1 MTSTNYPA
9 GAENDPL
16 APYNQEDCPEV
27 TEADWCAVA
36 PDFSDCHEMA
46 TIQGFDALDK
56 DELYAL
62 YIEYRAK
69 VYSKAYEVKIND
81 TI

>member
-1 MTSTNYPA
+1 
-9 GAENDPL
+9 
-16 APYNQEDCPEV
+16 V
-27 TEADWCAVA
+27 TESDWYAVA

-81 TI
+81 Q